1 MGIHGIKR
9 RLRNATRGLHRALGL
24 GLGALFALTGL
35 SGSVL
40 VFYQDI
46 DAGLNP
52 VLHTSGVAEP
62 VVWEEVLQSLRQE
75 FPGMDGAWR
84 LELDARRG
92 AVAARYYATP
102 QAQVRGFAPLMAWVD
117 PARQRVLRAEVW
129 GEYAMTWLYDLHYRL
144 LLGEPGAV
152 LMGIAGIALLVLLLS
167 GLCAW
172 WPRRGNWRKALR
184 AKPRAAPL
192 RRLHD
197 LHKIAGLSSLP
208 VLLVL
213 VVTGV
218 MLDLPQEARWLMA
231 AFSPLTEMPSPAPSP
246 STGSRISVDTAI
258 ALAVRRFPDA
268 RPAWIETPSAQN
280 HVYRVRLQQ
289 PGEPDGRFPH
299 TWVWLDASTGAL
311 LSAHD
316 PLAGSAGDTLL
327 RWLHPLHSGEALGMG
342 GRVLV
347 CAAGLLPAGLFI
359 TGWMQQRIRRR
370 SKEKALEAREKKR
383 SVTVSIDEP

>member
-1 MGIHGIKR
+1 MGLHGIAR
-9 RLRNATRGLHRALGL
+9 RLRTALRGLHRTLGL

-40 VFYQDI
+40 VFYQEI
-46 DAGLNP
+46 DAELHP
-52 VLHTSGVAEP
+52 ALHTSAVTEP
-62 VVWEEVLQSLRQE
+62 IVWEEVLQSLRRE
-75 FPGMDGAWR
+75 FPAMDGAWR
-84 LELDARRG
+84 LELDTRKG

-102 QAQVRGFAPLMAWVD
+102 QAQARGFAPVMAWVD
-117 PARQRVLRAEVW
+117 PTRQRVLRAEVW
-129 GEYAMTWLYDLHYRL
+129 GEYAMTWAYDLHYRL

-152 LMGIAGIALLVLLLS
+152 LMGLAGLALLVLLLS

-172 WPRRGNWRKALR
+172 WPRSGSWRKALR
-184 AKPRAAPL
+184 AKPHAAPL

-197 LHKIAGLSSLP
+197 LHKIAGLASLP

-213 VVTGV
+213 VITGV
-218 MLDLPQEARWLMA
+218 MLDLPQQTRSLA
-231 AFSPLTEMPSPAPSP
+231 AVFSPLTEMPSPASSP
-246 STGSRISVDTAI
+246 PTGNRISVDAAI
-258 ALAVRRFPDA
+258 ARALLRFPDA
-268 RPAWIETPSAQN
+268 RAAWIETPSAQSD
-280 HVYRVRLQQ
+280 VYRVRLQQ
-289 PGEPDGRFPH
+289 PGEPGGRFPH

-311 LSAHD
+311 LAAHD

-359 TGWMQQRIRRR
+359 TGWMRQRIRRR
-370 SKEKALEAREKKR
+370 AEKKAR
-383 SVTVSIDEP
+383 LRVKAASTDQGVG